1 MHPILF
7 KIGPINVYSY
17 GVMIAIGFTVAI
29 CLARQQAEKE
39 GFDGDRI
46 IDLGLYLL
54 IAGIVGARLLYVL
67 TNLSEYLKFPLEI
80 IMLNHGGLVIYGGII
95 LATFTGIFF
104 LSKRKIPIL
113 KTADILFP
121 YVALAQSIGRIGCLL
136 NGCCYGRP
144 TSLPWGIYF
153 PGQVIALHPTEIYFS
168 LNALAIFLILKM
180 VQKRKRFTGQVFL
193 LYFILYSATRFG
205 IEFFRG
211 DSARNI
217 FGVFTLSQI
226 ISIIIFV
233 VALLIYHRRSL
244 LGRTEQRI

>member
-1 MHPILF
+1 MYPILF
-7 KIGPINVYSY
+7 KIGSINIYSY
-17 GVMIAIGFTVAI
+17 GVMIAIGFSVAI
-29 CLARQQAEKE
+29 YLARQQAEKE

-46 IDLGLYLL
+46 IDLGLYILL
-54 IAGIVGARLLYVL
+54 AGIIGARLLYVL
-67 TNLSEYLKFPLEI
+67 TNLSEYREYPLEI

-121 YVALAQSIGRIGCLL
+121 YVALAQSIGRIG
-136 NGCCYGRP
+136 
-144 TSLPWGIYF
+144 
-153 PGQVIALHPTEIYFS
+153 
-168 LNALAIFLILKM
+168 FLILKM

-211 DSARNI
+211 DSAGNI
-217 FGVFTLSQI
+217 FGVLTLSQV

-233 VALLIYHRRSL
+233 VALLIYQRRSL
-244 LGRTEQRI
+244 LGRTQQRT

>member
-1 MHPILF
+1 M
-7 KIGPINVYSY
+7 
-17 GVMIAIGFTVAI
+17 AI

-39 GFDGDRI
+39 GFDGGKI

-54 IAGIVGARLLYVL
+54 LAGIVGARLLYVL
-67 TNLSEYLKFPLEI
+67 TNLSEYLKHPLEI
-80 IMLNHGGLVIYGGII
+80 VMLNHGGLVIYGGII
-95 LATFTGIFF
+95 LAAFTGIFF

-113 KTADILFP
+113 KTADMLSP

-144 TSLPWGIYF
+144 TSAPWGIYF
-153 PGQVIALHPTEIYFS
+153 PGQVVVLHPTEIYFS

-180 VQKRKRFTGQVFL
+180 VQKRKRFTGQVVL
-193 LYFILYSATRFG
+193 LYFILYSATRFL

-211 DSARNI
+211 DSAHNI
-217 FGVFTLSQI
+217 FGVFTLSQL

-233 VALLIYHRRSL
+233 VALLIYQRRSI
-244 LGRTEQRI
+244 LGRTQQRI